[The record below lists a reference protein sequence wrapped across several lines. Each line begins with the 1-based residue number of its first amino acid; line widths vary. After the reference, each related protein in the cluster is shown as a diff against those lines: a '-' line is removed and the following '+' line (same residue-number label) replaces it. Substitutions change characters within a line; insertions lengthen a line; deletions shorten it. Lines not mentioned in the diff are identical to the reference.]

1 MTNFEHISDE
11 SLMSSLQKGD
21 ESAFTILYDRYSN
34 RILYFMFKML
44 RNDEAKAQDFTQD
57 IFIKVIEAAD
67 QFDTSKSFKT
77 WIFTIA
83 ANHCKNYFRSN
94 KQMFDIDDSSNSIVF
109 QDSIEDNYDQ
119 KEFRIKLN
127 SEVVKLSYKFKET
140 FILRY
145 FEDLKIK
152 EIAEIMDCPV
162 GTIKSRLNHVTQI
175 LAKKLKVYKVLFDSS
190 QMNQKTKDY
199 E

>member
-1 MTNFEHISDE
+1 MTNLKDTTDE
-11 SLMSSLQKGD
+11 QLMLSLQKGD

-57 IFIKVIEAAD
+57 VFIKVIEKAH
-67 QFDTSKSFKT
+67 QFDPDKSFKT
-77 WIFTIA
+77 WIFTVA

-94 KQMFDIDDSSNSIVF
+94 QQMLDIDSPTISIANLDSV
-109 QDSIEDNYDQ
+109 EDNYDQ
-119 KEFRIKLN
+119 SEFRKKLN
-127 SEVVKLSYKFKET
+127 IEVDKMSCNFKVT

-145 FEDLKIK
+145 FEGLKLK

-162 GTIKSRLNHVTQI
+162 GTVKSRLNHVTQV
-175 LAKKLKVYKVLFDSS
+175 LAKRLKAYQVLFSH
-190 QMNQKTKDY
+190 KTK
-199 E
+199 

>member
-1 MTNFEHISDE
+1 
-11 SLMSSLQKGD
+11 MSSLQKGD
-21 ESAFTILYDRYSN
+21 ESAFTVLYDRYSN

-57 IFIKVIEAAD
+57 VFIKVIEKAD
-67 QFDTSKSFKT
+67 QFDTDKSFKT
-77 WIFTIA
+77 WIFTVA

-94 KQMFDIDDSSNSIVF
+94 RQVFDINDSSNSLVV
-109 QDSIEDNYDQ
+109 QDSIEEIYDQ

-127 SEVVKLSYKFKET
+127 IEVDKLSYKFKET

-145 FEDLKIK
+145 FEDLKLK

-190 QMNQKTKDY
+190 QVNEKTKDY
-199 E
+199 ED